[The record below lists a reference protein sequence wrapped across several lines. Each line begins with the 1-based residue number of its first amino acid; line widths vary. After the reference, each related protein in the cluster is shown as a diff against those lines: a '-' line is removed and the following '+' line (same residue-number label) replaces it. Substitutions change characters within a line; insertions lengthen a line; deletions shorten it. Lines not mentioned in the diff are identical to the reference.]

1 MVHPAPVSGSPVLVR
16 KACPLPSHQPER
28 AGSGDENADAPADS
42 RFTDAAS
49 TPPSSHSPPAKREA
63 QGSQKPEGPS
73 ISDLEETREEGGTVG
88 NGAAGVADHNAE
100 DEKDRRASSKD
111 PHPTTTELSTTS
123 AARGRESD
131 ATKGIAADVGV
142 HGAAYHPA
150 DGLSLPA
157 CAAGAGG
164 GIEVDVEAP
173 LQEAEA
179 ALARLY
185 DTHDNF
191 FSSDKAEREEE
202 KGVDLG
208 GRSVRP
214 HIKVAVDTLQTATA
228 GSMQQ
233 APGYC
238 PTSAIH
244 ELLCHPTLQR
254 RLKGQA
260 QEVLEA
266 LASIDDG
273 NARGM
278 RERARVSYI
287 RGRALDVFGDFDPEA
302 EKCLAKAVKL
312 RPGEADGWSGLGHC
326 YWKKPDLF
334 AARRCFLTSLDK
346 SRSADNMRQL
356 SMLLRQLPGTA
367 EETQDDHLQESL
379 RLAKEA
385 LKMDIGCGDSWY
397 VLGNAYVASFFRSS
411 RGIRDLDRAL
421 QAYKKAESNGGGG
434 NPDLFFNRAHVY
446 HYREDY
452 AEAIRDYRFARQ
464 LDPQLPVGPALQS
477 IETGVERLA
486 RLVDRKGGLKAK
498 RLSQLIAPLWG
509 DSARRGLSESC
520 RLVGLKELRLG
531 KNKGVAVALK
541 VIMPAGQTGQPPER
555 FVVVDRGGEA
565 AVLSLYSIS
574 KEACDKIQSKDTLV
588 VKEPTLRTIFVGV
601 PPPSTP
607 PPPPPPLG
615 TEPPGE
621 GQPTSSPDTPP
632 RSNSSPRAVKSDA
645 VRTSDLVADKI
656 GPVGA
661 LPADHGTSEASL
673 DSCPANS
680 GGREATVAGP
690 TVLEAGNTG
699 EATSSGSTAAVRGA
713 AVASSA
719 GLPDG
724 PGNVGDLTASSSP
737 SAVVGAGGSPAAT
750 VPGAG
755 TVALPTISY
764 PGIQADPADVLLN
777 GDTMRASFAPPA
789 VRLATFDK

>member
-191 FSSDKAEREEE
+191 FSSDKAERE
-202 KGVDLG
+202 
-208 GRSVRP
+208 
-214 HIKVAVDTLQTATA
+214 
-228 GSMQQ
+228 
-233 APGYC
+233 
-238 PTSAIH
+238 
-244 ELLCHPTLQR
+244 R